1 MAIVEIKVLESE
13 THRSETITCEGR
25 NEESQLLKAMNLIIE
40 KYWSSQ
46 YEITLENGNLVIEKV
61 RK

>member
-13 THRSETITCEGR
+13 THRPETITCEGR